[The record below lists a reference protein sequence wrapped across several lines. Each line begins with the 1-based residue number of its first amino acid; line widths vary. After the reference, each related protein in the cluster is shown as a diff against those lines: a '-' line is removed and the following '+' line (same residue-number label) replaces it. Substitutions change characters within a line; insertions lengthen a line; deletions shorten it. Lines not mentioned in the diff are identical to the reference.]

1 VAAITVAA
9 IEVPIMQDI
18 LFILLL
24 ALVIFGPKK
33 LPEIAGQVGKYL
45 AQFRRLKSELLDQ
58 INGEVLLL
66 EEQERIQQQ
75 TDTASRDLSETQ
87 A

>member
-1 VAAITVAA
+1 
-9 IEVPIMQDI
+9 MQDI

>member
-1 VAAITVAA
+1 M
-9 IEVPIMQDI
+9 PDI

-24 ALVIFGPKK
+24 ALVILGPRK

-58 INGEVLLL
+58 INGEILLL
-66 EEQERIQQQ
+66 EEERRIEQKP
-75 TDTASRDLSETQ
+75 DTASQITAPTPIAKPEALSR
-87 A
+87 